1 MAELLPCPFCGGK
14 MIVSPF
20 IYKVLELPKPIKLFG
35 RWSLIKQRYRE
46 LPINYTVDCDDFCDG
61 WCNSKIFIVE
71 ETEEKAINAW
81 NTRTPKERGG
91 EK

>member
-1 MAELLPCPFCGGK
+1 MAELKACPFCGGK

-35 RWSLIKQRYRE
+35 RWSIIKQRYRE

-71 ETEEKAINAW
+71 ETEEKAIEAW
-81 NTRTPKERGG
+81 NTRTPQKGG
-91 EK
+91 AE